1 MVFISLALKKIH
13 NAQYNT
19 TVKKL
24 QKDVG
29 EDGVKIIAMAD
40 CDFYTN
46 IKMALTGAPGI
57 VSSTQNLAVA
67 AMGWEKHTFVAF
79 EKDGQEYYVVLQK
92 YNSDSEIDEDFLNCD
107 STSIE
112 SGFRS
117 KRGTSILSARGVKV
131 TMASDGITFIF
142 TPTEANGLLVTKQLK
157 ITPSINPD
165 NENSEEN
172 CSQCISYLRS
182 LIVAEKKIL

>member
-1 MVFISLALKKIH
+1 MVFISLALKKIN
-13 NAQYNT
+13 NARYNSS
-19 TVKKL
+19 VKDL

-46 IKMALTGAPGI
+46 KKTALTGRPGI
-57 VSSTQNLAVA
+57 VSSTKNLAIA

-79 EKDGQEYYVVLQK
+79 EKDNEEYYVILQK

-117 KRGTSILSARGVKV
+117 KRGTSVLSAKGVKV

-142 TPTEANGLLVTKQLK
+142 TPTEANGLLTSKQLK
-157 ITPSINPD
+157 ITPCINPD
-165 NENSEEN
+165 SENSEEN

-182 LIVAEKKIL
+182 LIVAEKKIP

>member
-1 MVFISLALKKIH
+1 MVFISRFLKKIH

-19 TVKKL
+19 GEIFL

-29 EDGVKIIAMAD
+29 EDGVNIIAMAD
-40 CDFYTN
+40 CEFYTN
-46 IKMALTGAPGI
+46 KKGALTGTPGI
-57 VSSTQNLAVA
+57 VSSTKNLAIA
-67 AMGWEKHTFVAF
+67 ALGWEKHTFVAF

-92 YNSDSEIDEDFLNCD
+92 YNSESEIDEDFLNCD

-117 KRGTSILSARGVKV
+117 KRGTSILSAKCVKV
-131 TMASDGITFIF
+131 TMANDGVTFIF
-142 TPTEANGLLVTKQLK
+142 TPTEGNGLLATNQLK

-165 NENSEEN
+165 NEKSEDN

-182 LIVAEKKIL
+182 LIVAEKKVL